1 MAQVFSCF
9 CSVGA
14 LGRPVANLMEWG
26 QQFMATLEVL
36 EMLGAFLLV
45 FTPNKKQFPL
55 LKGLLFSGLE
65 DEWLGGGLLGLEV

>member
-1 MAQVFSCF
+1 
-9 CSVGA
+9 
-14 LGRPVANLMEWG
+14 MEWG

-55 LKGLLFSGLE
+55 LKGLLFSSLE
-65 DEWLGGGLLGLEV
+65 DEWLGGLLGLEV

>member
-1 MAQVFSCF
+1 
-9 CSVGA
+9 
-14 LGRPVANLMEWG
+14 MEWG

-65 DEWLGGGLLGLEV
+65 DEWLGGLLGLEV

>member
-1 MAQVFSCF
+1 
-9 CSVGA
+9 
-14 LGRPVANLMEWG
+14 MEWG
-26 QQFMATLEVL
+26 QRFMATLEVL

-65 DEWLGGGLLGLEV
+65 DEWLGGVAWVGGLRRKGHHVLRLKTRAQTG